1 MFLLAAMLWGFAFT
15 AQKAAEELPAFT
27 VGASRNIVATL
38 FLLMAIPLLDKFTKN
53 GRRFISKKRPLD
65 FTKIEI
71 IGGVACGT
79 VLTVAS
85 AFQQIGLSDGT
96 DAGKAA
102 FITAL
107 YVLIVPI
114 LYRLL
119 GKKSPVT
126 VWISVGV
133 AVVGFYL
140 LCIKSDFS
148 ISPSDGLVLICAFIF
163 AMHIIVIDRFSPSC
177 DGVRMSCIQFFT
189 AFVLNLILALIFEW
203 PINFPLIA
211 DCLPSLLYLGICSSG
226 IAYTLQ
232 IVGQKNVN
240 PAVASVILSLESV
253 FGVVGGA
260 IILGEEMSPREY
272 VGCAIVFAAVV
283 LSQIDVGSIIKAK
296 REKTKPEITEQEAQK
311 PEKQQ

>member
-15 AQKAAEELPAFT
+15 AQKAADELSAFT
-27 VGASRNIVATL
+27 VGASRNIVATA
-38 FLLMAIPLLDKFTKN
+38 FLLIAIPILDKLTKN
-53 GRRFISKKRPLD
+53 GRRLVSKARPLD
-65 FTKIEI
+65 FTKVEI
-71 IGGVACGT
+71 IGGIACGT
-79 VLTVAS
+79 VLTIAS
-85 AFQQIGLSDGT
+85 AFQQTGLSDGT

-114 LYRLL
+114 LYRLF
-119 GKKSPVT
+119 GKKSPLT

-140 LCIKSDFS
+140 LCIKSDFT
-148 ISPSDGLVLICAFIF
+148 IAPSDALVLICAFIF
-163 AMHIIVIDRFSPSC
+163 AFHIITIDHFSPRC

-189 AFVLNLILALIFEW
+189 GFILNTILVLIFEW
-203 PINFPLIA
+203 PINLPLIA

-260 IILGEEMSPREY
+260 IFMSESMSLREY
-272 VGCAIVFAAVV
+272 IGCAIVFLAVV
-283 LSQIDVGSIIKAK
+283 LSQIDVVSIIKLRKAK
-296 REKTKPEITEQEAQK
+296 KKENGKS
-311 PEKQQ
+311 